1 VLRPER
7 RTPLD
12 IAVVVVLVV
21 VVAAS
26 AVAIWATSS
35 AKNTESDPAVVAA
48 APPAEATAV
57 SPAFTEA
64 WQATSSATA
73 TPIAIG
79 GVVVTGD
86 DGAVVGHDP
95 ATGAALWSYTRDIPL
110 CTVTG
115 WGAGGRNYAIAIYRN
130 ARGCSEVT
138 ALDAATGERASS
150 RSSDADNYLDV
161 SPDRDY
167 VVVQGDTRLE
177 AWRTDLVR
185 TIEYGRV
192 DAPVNPGAQPRSGCE
207 FVSSGIGSS
216 RIAVIE
222 RCGIE
227 PGYRLTILGATL
239 AKDEKL
245 EEFGSTIITG
255 DLGSPPRVVAVN
267 QTGVTVYVSSPSP
280 MLETYAVDG
289 TIKNRTTVL
298 GDAVGIESKPISS
311 GDVITFW
318 TGKATVVIDPDT
330 LAARFQVPET
340 LGPGVVMAGSL
351 LLPSATGISE
361 HNLDNGQPIRSIP
374 VERKGYNGGIIT
386 LADIG
391 DQLVQQWDST
401 VSVLAPAPR

>member
-1 VLRPER
+1 MLRPER

-12 IAVVVVLVV
+12 IVIVVVLVV
-21 VVAAS
+21 IVAAS

-35 AKNTESDPAVVAA
+35 AQNTESDPAALAA
-48 APPAEATAV
+48 AEPAEATSV
-57 SPAFTEA
+57 PLAFTEA
-64 WQATSSATA
+64 WRATSSATA
-73 TPIAIG
+73 TPVAIG

-86 DGAVVGHDP
+86 GGAVVGHDP

-115 WGAGGRNYAIAIYRN
+115 WSAGGRDYAIAIYRN
-130 ARGCSEVT
+130 SRGCSEVT
-138 ALDAATGERASS
+138 ALDAATGKRASS
-150 RSSDADNYLDV
+150 RSSDADNSLDI
-161 SPDRDY
+161 SFDRDY
-167 VVVQGDTRLE
+167 VVAQGDTRLE

-192 DAPVNPGAQPRSGCE
+192 DAPVNPGTQPRSGCE
-207 FVSSGIGSS
+207 FVSSGVGSS

-239 AKDEKL
+239 DNDEKL
-245 EEFGSTIITG
+245 QEFASTIITG
-255 DLGSPPRVVAVN
+255 ELGTPPRIVAVN
-267 QTGVTVYVSSPSP
+267 QTGVTLYVSSPSP
-280 MLETYAVDG
+280 MLETYGADG

-298 GDAVGIESKPISS
+298 GDPIGIESKPITS

-318 TGKATVVIDPDT
+318 TGKATVVIDPVT
-330 LAARFQVPET
+330 LEARFQVPET

-361 HNLDNGQPIRSIP
+361 HNLTNGQPIRSIP
-374 VERKGYNGGIIT
+374 VERAGYNGGIIT

-391 DQLVQQWDST
+391 NQLVQQWDST
-401 VSVLAPAPR
+401 VSVLAPAQ